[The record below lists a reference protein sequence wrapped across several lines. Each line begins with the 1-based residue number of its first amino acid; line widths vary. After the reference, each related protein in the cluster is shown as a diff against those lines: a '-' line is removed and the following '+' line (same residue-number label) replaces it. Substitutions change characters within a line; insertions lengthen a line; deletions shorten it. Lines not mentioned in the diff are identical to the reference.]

1 MLFKLGRRLFVI
13 FVFVIITIFCLFLLD
28 QKENDRY
35 YHIEGYDFI
44 KFSLKQ
50 NDKYDKKDYLDMIDF
65 ANKNHVILMK
75 NTEVNMSGELINT
88 FYFSKT
94 DIKDILDQLDIK
106 YTVNKGNLTTACS
119 ITLDQNKCTYH
130 ILDLLGNNNVQ
141 IKTLSDLFSS
151 EDYMFSDYRI
161 YYKDPLDAD
170 NFLKEMTKRFEET
183 VTEYDE
189 SLMGMNLGAS
199 STIQYVPISI
209 IFIFV
214 LFYLV
219 LEMFNVY
226 QASKRVSVMKLM
238 GIGLPRIYR
247 KLMFRDI
254 LFYILLSVILLILL
268 RFSIIDIDVEIL
280 MGFVLLYLFICLVF
294 LILSFLSL
302 VLIYYKKSMIEILK
316 NHSIIRQLLKVC
328 SLYKVI
334 VSFLMIILLIT
345 TLGSG
350 VSYFDKVKMM
360 QRMEKVKDW
369 GFYAIVNE
377 ENNQYNFENRSNLNK
392 FYEALNNSN
401 IDYIYED
408 FSQYDITNPED
419 IVMTDEAIDSGEDF
433 PFATVD
439 YNYLKQSGI
448 KIKNENNQE
457 IELTKKD
464 HEYFIFPEEYKEY
477 HERFINYYKKEVD
490 KKFKGNSIKFNDKL
504 FTYQADEIYQHYVD
518 KDDGDVVVSK
528 LKIKKPI
535 LRITY
540 DQYPINYLD
549 DLFGLNLIGTNETT
563 ALKIKIKQ
571 NKQDTVKE
579 LDSILEKEH
588 LDKVFQ
594 GSNFVTALDL
604 VGNELLRYKNEI
616 ILEGIMFLLA
626 LSIYMIITVEI
637 NLLQLE
643 KRNKEIYVKLLLGYD
658 KKRALNKIYRSDIV
672 TIMIPI
678 IVALGFELIIVK
690 SFNIMVFLAI
700 LLTIAFE
707 LIVFICV
714 TMNIRLNKV
723 SENLKGEK

>member
-1 MLFKLGRRLFVI
+1 
-13 FVFVIITIFCLFLLD
+13 
-28 QKENDRY
+28 
-35 YHIEGYDFI
+35 
-44 KFSLKQ
+44 
-50 NDKYDKKDYLDMIDF
+50 MIDF

-94 DIKDILDQLDIK
+94 DIKEILDQLDIK

-360 QRMEKVKDW
+360 RRMEKVKDW
-369 GFYAIVNE
+369 GFYTIVNE

-490 KKFKGNSIKFNDKL
+490 RKFKGNSIKFNDKL

-579 LDSILEKEH
+579 LDGILEKEH

-658 KKRALNKIYRSDIV
+658 KKRALNIIYRSDIV

-690 SFNIMVFLAI
+690 SFNILVFLAI

-714 TMNIRLNKV
+714 TMNIRLDKV

>member
-1 MLFKLGRRLFVI
+1 
-13 FVFVIITIFCLFLLD
+13 
-28 QKENDRY
+28 
-35 YHIEGYDFI
+35 
-44 KFSLKQ
+44 
-50 NDKYDKKDYLDMIDF
+50 
-65 ANKNHVILMK
+65 
-75 NTEVNMSGELINT
+75 
-88 FYFSKT
+88 
-94 DIKDILDQLDIK
+94 
-106 YTVNKGNLTTACS
+106 
-119 ITLDQNKCTYH
+119 
-130 ILDLLGNNNVQ
+130 
-141 IKTLSDLFSS
+141 
-151 EDYMFSDYRI
+151 
-161 YYKDPLDAD
+161 
-170 NFLKEMTKRFEET
+170 
-183 VTEYDE
+183 
-189 SLMGMNLGAS
+189 
-199 STIQYVPISI
+199 
-209 IFIFV
+209 
-214 LFYLV
+214 
-219 LEMFNVY
+219 
-226 QASKRVSVMKLM
+226 
-238 GIGLPRIYR
+238 
-247 KLMFRDI
+247 
-254 LFYILLSVILLILL
+254 
-268 RFSIIDIDVEIL
+268 
-280 MGFVLLYLFICLVF
+280 
-294 LILSFLSL
+294 
-302 VLIYYKKSMIEILK
+302 MIEILK

-360 QRMEKVKDW
+360 RRMEKVKDW
-369 GFYAIVNE
+369 GFYTIVNE

-490 KKFKGNSIKFNDKL
+490 RKFKGNSIKFNDKL

-579 LDSILEKEH
+579 LDGILEKEH

-658 KKRALNKIYRSDIV
+658 KKRALNIIYRSDIV

-690 SFNIMVFLAI
+690 SFNILVFLAI

-714 TMNIRLNKV
+714 TMNIRLDKV

>member
-1 MLFKLGRRLFVI
+1 MLFKLGRRLFII

-94 DIKDILDQLDIK
+94 DIKEILDQLDIK

-360 QRMEKVKDW
+360 RRMEKVKDW
-369 GFYAIVNE
+369 GFYTIVNE

-490 KKFKGNSIKFNDKL
+490 RKFKGNSIKFNDKL

-579 LDSILEKEH
+579 LDGILEKEH

-658 KKRALNKIYRSDIV
+658 KKRALNIIYRSDIV

-690 SFNIMVFLAI
+690 SFNILVFLAI

-714 TMNIRLNKV
+714 TMNIRLDKV